1 MNLYDRV
8 FPPKV
13 IVLPNGKNVTK
24 PRSRAP
30 LAAAVL
36 LALTVL
42 SVKVTGFD
50 MSLLARRIKE
60 FFVILGQMIPPQ
72 WSYMPQIWQPLF
84 DTIKMSLL
92 GSVHRLAAGGSVR
105 HAGFLQYYPQ
115 PCGRQRHAFDPQ
127 YHPHPAHARYGAY
140 CHLCVRPGHAG
151 RHHSH
156 CRVYLRLHRQ
166 DLV

>member
-1 MNLYDRV
+1 MNLYDKV

-84 DTIKMSLL
+84 DTIKMSERMFRAILPPFCVVPL
-92 GSVHRLAAGGSVR
+92 VSTAVALHTIRAVTITATESSKTQR
-105 HAGFLQYYPQ
+105 F
-115 PCGRQRHAFDPQ
+115 GRWA
-127 YHPHPAHARYGAY
+127 
-140 CHLCVRPGHAG
+140 
-151 RHHSH
+151 
-156 CRVYLRLHRQ
+156 
-166 DLV
+166 

>member
-60 FFVILGQMIPPQ
+60 FFVILGQMILTMGLRFRCLP
-72 WSYMPQIWQPLF
+72 SY
-84 DTIKMSLL
+84 
-92 GSVHRLAAGGSVR
+92 RNVR
-105 HAGFLQYYPQ
+105 GQKEGLW
-115 PCGRQRHAFDPQ
+115 R
-127 YHPHPAHARYGAY
+127 
-140 CHLCVRPGHAG
+140 
-151 RHHSH
+151 
-156 CRVYLRLHRQ
+156 
-166 DLV
+166 

>member
-42 SVKVTGFD
+42 SVK
-50 MSLLARRIKE
+50 I
-60 FFVILGQMIPPQ
+60 
-72 WSYMPQIWQPLF
+72 
-84 DTIKMSLL
+84 
-92 GSVHRLAAGGSVR
+92 
-105 HAGFLQYYPQ
+105 
-115 PCGRQRHAFDPQ
+115 GR
-127 YHPHPAHARYGAY
+127 AH
-140 CHLCVRPGHAG
+140 V
-151 RHHSH
+151 
-156 CRVYLRLHRQ
+156 
-166 DLV
+166 